1 MVRNESQLKGWL
13 SKEKTSREALD
24 KLGIKW
30 YNKDKIREEH
40 KLKKREVNKMKYEVA
55 NTYTEYE
62 VEVNLRKDFEAV
74 KKTWTEEQC
83 NLYDDMLDECYLEH
97 TITVDEIGKV
107 FDIPV
112 DLVIY
117 EGWFYVED

>member
-1 MVRNESQLKGWL
+1 
-13 SKEKTSREALD
+13 
-24 KLGIKW
+24 
-30 YNKDKIREEH
+30 
-40 KLKKREVNKMKYEVA
+40 MKYEVA

>member
-1 MVRNESQLKGWL
+1 
-13 SKEKTSREALD
+13 
-24 KLGIKW
+24 
-30 YNKDKIREEH
+30 
-40 KLKKREVNKMKYEVA
+40 MKYEVA

-74 KKTWTEEQC
+74 KKTWTEEQY

-97 TITVDEIGKV
+97 TITVDEIGKA